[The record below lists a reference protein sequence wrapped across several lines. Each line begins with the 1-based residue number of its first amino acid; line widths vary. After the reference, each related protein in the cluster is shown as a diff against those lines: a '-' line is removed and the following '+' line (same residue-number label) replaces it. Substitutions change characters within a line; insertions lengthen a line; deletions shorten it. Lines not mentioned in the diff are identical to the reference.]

1 MTDTNDE
8 ITEVFDRLSH
18 HGVKEAR
25 LEFEIKGDHSID
37 LDSKFHLKDDGS
49 IEMEEK
55 DGVLSCVM
63 DSIVLEIAVSLDKD
77 GTVIFDVPK
86 QEMFFDQHDDHLPR
100 ALSFHAVKRRWVLL

>member
-37 LDSKFHLKDDGS
+37 LDFEISSQGRRFNRDGGKRWS
-49 IEMEEK
+49 PVVR
-55 DGVLSCVM
+55 DG
-63 DSIVLEIAVSLDKD
+63 
-77 GTVIFDVPK
+77 
-86 QEMFFDQHDDHLPR
+86 QHS
-100 ALSFHAVKRRWVLL
+100 A

>member
-37 LDSKFHLKDDGS
+37 LDFKFHLKDGGS
-49 IEMEEK
+49 IELEEK

-63 DSIVLEIAVSLDKD
+63 DSIVLEIARLER
-77 GTVIFDVPK
+77 TVPLYLTY
-86 QEMFFDQHDDHLPR
+86 Q
-100 ALSFHAVKRRWVLL
+100 SRRCFLTSTMITFPAPCRSTL

>member
-37 LDSKFHLKDDGS
+37 LDSKFHLKDGGS

-63 DSIVLEIAVSLDKD
+63 DSIVLCFLTSTMITFPAPCRSTL
-77 GTVIFDVPK
+77 
-86 QEMFFDQHDDHLPR
+86 
-100 ALSFHAVKRRWVLL
+100 

>member
-37 LDSKFHLKDDGS
+37 VDAEFHLNGGGS
-49 IEMEEK
+49 IEMEDK

-63 DSIVLEIAVSLDKD
+63 DSIVLEIAGSLDKD
-77 GTVIFDVPK
+77 GTVILDVPK